1 MNLDNLCALV
11 LDPHKLAPESWR
23 MQPHKDLSPNLRLL
37 CSYGKSISAV
47 CRQAGINRHQ
57 LQRYLRGTSEPSLS
71 TLRRLCDFFGL
82 EEHEILLPHSAFAE
96 LIRVRPPKLQ
106 QTRDRISEYI
116 GGFVDAQDLSVARHY
131 VGYYHVYFQ
140 PDRLL
145 PQIHRALTHISLRDG
160 CLLTKTLERYP
171 KGSAGL
177 PPVVKYQGI
186 AFPNGTTLSTIESR
200 PTARASTFYCVLYG
214 VDSDTLTMLSGLY
227 MGVSPDSSRSIYC
240 IRTCWQYLGK
250 EIDLRQHIGMLGQ
263 LPSDDQSISP
273 YIRHCIQNEF
283 AGEEQAFSPRV

>member
-1 MNLDNLCALV
+1 MPATN
-11 LDPHKLAPESWR
+11 
-23 MQPHKDLSPNLRLL
+23 DLGLNLRLL

-57 LQRYLRGTSEPSLS
+57 LQRYLSGTSEPSLS
-71 TLRRLCDFFGL
+71 TLRRLCDFFGV
-82 EEHEILLPHSAFAE
+82 EEHEVLLPHAAFAA
-96 LIRVRPPKLQ
+96 LVRVRPPRLQ
-106 QTRDRISEYI
+106 HTRDRISEYM
-116 GGFVDAQDLSVARHY
+116 GTFVDAQDFSVARHY

-140 PDRLL
+140 PNRLL
-145 PQIHRALTHISLRDG
+145 PEIHRALTRVNLEDG
-160 CLLTKTLERYP
+160 CLITKTLERYP

-177 PPVVKYQGI
+177 PPVVKYNGI

-214 VDSDTLTMLSGLY
+214 ANTDALTVLSGLY
-227 MGVSPDSSRSIYC
+227 MGVSPDSTRTIYC

-250 EIDLRQHIGMLGQ
+250 DVDLRKHIGACGQ
-263 LPSDDQSISP
+263 FPLDEASISP

-283 AGEEQAFSPRV
+283 AGEDQAFSPRV